1 MNPKQYLIFLIV
13 LLVSCTQSPDSQTT
27 RQAEVA
33 ERGREVMPFDLERTT
48 HIFKPL
54 PTGGLQQVISD
65 DDDHEQ
71 IALIRTHLLKEVER
85 FQAGDFHD
93 PAMIHGNEMPGLH
106 TLMTRADEITMTY
119 QELPDGGEILYTS
132 KDEAIIEA
140 LHLWFEAQLS
150 DHGHHA
156 TDGS

>member
-65 DDDHEQ
+65 DE
-71 IALIRTHLLKEVER
+71 IIIYSKRSRGNFTPIIVKGIKRVALEGSQANSVFFYFKSWLKLL
-85 FQAGDFHD
+85 
-93 PAMIHGNEMPGLH
+93 N
-106 TLMTRADEITMTY
+106 
-119 QELPDGGEILYTS
+119 
-132 KDEAIIEA
+132 
-140 LHLWFEAQLS
+140 
-150 DHGHHA
+150 
-156 TDGS
+156 